1 MKRAVFPGSFD
12 PPTFGHLDIIERGS
26 RIFDEL
32 IVVVAENPAKN
43 NLFSAE
49 ERCAMIR
56 GLTKKTVNV
65 SVDICPASS
74 LLVDFLRNKGIDFI
88 VRGLRGLDDWK
99 EESELA
105 TVNKIL
111 SAGKE
116 SEGVHPMYP
125 GVETVFLTTKHEFSV
140 ISSSAVRTI
149 ARFNGDLSFF
159 IPAEV
164 ASAIHKKMKCDQ
176 EKTSC
181 VREVQG

>member
-56 GLTKKTVNV
+56 RLTEKIKNA
-65 SVDICPASS
+65 SVDICPASL
-74 LLVDFLRNKGIDFI
+74 LLVDFLRQKNIDFI
-88 VRGLRGLDDWK
+88 VRGLRDYDDWK

-105 TVNKIL
+105 SVNKIL
-111 SAGKE
+111 SAGKKTAE
-116 SEGVHPMYP
+116 AVPVYP
-125 GVETVFLTTKHEFSV
+125 GVETVFLSTRPELSV

-149 ARFNGDLSFF
+149 ACFNGDLSFF

-164 ASAIHKKMKCDQ
+164 ATAIHKKMKGNH
-176 EKTSC
+176 E
-181 VREVQG
+181 